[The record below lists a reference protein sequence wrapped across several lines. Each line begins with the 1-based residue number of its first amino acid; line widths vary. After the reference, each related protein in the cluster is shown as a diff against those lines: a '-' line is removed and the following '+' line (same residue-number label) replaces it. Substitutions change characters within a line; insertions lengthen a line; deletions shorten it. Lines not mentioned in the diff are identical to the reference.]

1 DRFGRRAPL
10 LISLG
15 ICIAAGIACALA
27 PTIGLLILFRFI
39 QGLAGAGC
47 IVLSRAVV
55 ADTSTGV
62 HAQRIFAVM
71 TAIGGL
77 APVLAPLLGSVV
89 IEFTGWREVFWVLV
103 LLTVVM
109 FAGALWGIPESL
121 PPSQRHSGG
130 LGTLARH
137 TRGMLGDRQFT
148 GLVAALSLS
157 FAVMFAYIP
166 ASPFV
171 LQGTHGLS
179 AGAFAITF
187 AANAL
192 GLALA

>member
-10 LISLG
+10 LISLAV
-15 ICIAAGIACALA
+15 CIAAGIACALA
-27 PTIGLLILFRFI
+27 PTISLLILFRLI

-47 IVLSRAVV
+47 VVLSRAVV
-55 ADTSTGV
+55 ADTTTGV
-62 HAQRIFAVM
+62 QSHQLFAIM
-71 TAIGGL
+71 TAAGGL

-89 IEFTGWREVFWVLV
+89 IEFGGWREVFWILV

-109 FAGALWGIPESL
+109 FVGALWGIPESL

-130 LGTLARH
+130 LGILARH
-137 TRGMLGDRQFT
+137 ARGMLRDREFT

-166 ASPFV
+166 ASP
-171 LQGTHGLS
+171 
-179 AGAFAITF
+179 
-187 AANAL
+187 
-192 GLALA
+192 